1 MFITVLASLVQEK
14 SRKYVLEL
22 VARPFI

>member
-22 VARPFI
+22 VA